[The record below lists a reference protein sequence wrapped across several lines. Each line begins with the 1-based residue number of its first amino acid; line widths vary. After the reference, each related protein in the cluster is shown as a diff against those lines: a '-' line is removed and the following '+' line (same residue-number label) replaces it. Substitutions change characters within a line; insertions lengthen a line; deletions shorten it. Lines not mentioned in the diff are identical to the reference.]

1 MKISSIKKLVV
12 EDFKVDVRETVQR
25 LAQILNPFLEQVVQV
40 LSGNLTLA
48 DNFKGKVFDIDL
60 PAGTSTYTVA
70 WAINEKPTAVYI
82 GQLTKSDL
90 STVSAVFALSWKY
103 ENEKIKLTFLGLD
116 AGTKHK
122 IKIIGIV

>member
-25 LAQILNPFLEQVVQV
+25 LAQILNPFLDQTVQAIA
-40 LSGNLTLA
+40 GNLTLA
-48 DNFKGKVFDIDL
+48 DNFKGKVYDIDL
-60 PAGTSTYTVA
+60 PADTSTYTVA
-70 WAINEKPTAVYI
+70 WEINEKPTAVYI

-90 STVSAVFALSWKY
+90 SAVSAVFALSWKY
-103 ENEKIKLTFLGLD
+103 DNKTINLTFLGLT

-122 IKIIGIV
+122 VKLIGIV